1 MNNNSLNLPLGSFIS
16 SIFFSKSH
24 FFVRMEAGDTLPR
37 HEYENVRIDSDGGE
51 TTARD
56 MPRRHEYENV
66 RVDSDGEAKG

>member
-1 MNNNSLNLPLGSFIS
+1 
-16 SIFFSKSH
+16 
-24 FFVRMEAGDTLPR
+24 MEAGDTLPR